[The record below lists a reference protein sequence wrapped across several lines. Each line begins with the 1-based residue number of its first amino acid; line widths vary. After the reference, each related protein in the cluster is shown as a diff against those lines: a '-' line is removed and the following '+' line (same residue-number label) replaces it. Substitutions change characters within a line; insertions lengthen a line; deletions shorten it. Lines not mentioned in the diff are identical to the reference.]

1 MEDKV
6 LDIFEDVT
14 GTDEIREDLDL
25 DLFEAGLLDSLG
37 IIEVLLKIE
46 DVFGIK
52 LQPTDLERRDM
63 ATVNNL
69 VAFLEK
75 IEVKVFWNR
84 RVFG

>member
-1 MEDKV
+1 MLEKV
-6 LDIFEDVT
+6 LDIFEEVT

-46 DVFGIK
+46 DIFDIK
-52 LQPTDLERRDM
+52 LQPTDLERSDM
-63 ATVNNL
+63 ATANNL

-75 IEVKVFWNR
+75 QVK
-84 RVFG
+84 

>member
-1 MEDKV
+1 MLDKV
-6 LDIFEDVT
+6 LDIFEEVT

-46 DVFGIK
+46 EVFNIK
-52 LQPTDLERRDM
+52 LQPTDLERKDM

-69 VAFLEK
+69 VSFLEK
-75 IEVKVFWNR
+75 YGK
-84 RVFG
+84 

>member
-1 MEDKV
+1 MLDKV
-6 LDIFEDVT
+6 LDILEKVT

-46 DVFGIK
+46 EVFEIK
-52 LQPTDLERRDM
+52 LQPTDLERKDM

-69 VAFLEK
+69 VDYLEK
-75 IEVKVFWNR
+75 YNTMQKA
-84 RVFG
+84 

>member
-1 MEDKV
+1 MLEKV
-6 LDIFEDVT
+6 LDIFEEVT

-46 DVFGIK
+46 EVFHIK
-52 LQPTDLERRDM
+52 LQPTDLEKSDM
-63 ATVNNL
+63 ATANNL

-75 IEVKVFWNR
+75 YNTMQKA
-84 RVFG
+84 

>member
-1 MEDKV
+1 MQDKV
-6 LDIFEDVT
+6 LEIFEEVT

-69 VAFLEK
+69 VNFLESL
-75 IEVKVFWNR
+75 KVNN
-84 RVFG
+84 

>member
-1 MEDKV
+1 MLDKV
-6 LDIFEDVT
+6 LDIFEEVT

-52 LQPTDLERRDM
+52 LQPTDLERKDM
-63 ATVNNL
+63 ATANNL
-69 VAFLEK
+69 VNFLQGLN
-75 IEVKVFWNR
+75 ITL
-84 RVFG
+84 